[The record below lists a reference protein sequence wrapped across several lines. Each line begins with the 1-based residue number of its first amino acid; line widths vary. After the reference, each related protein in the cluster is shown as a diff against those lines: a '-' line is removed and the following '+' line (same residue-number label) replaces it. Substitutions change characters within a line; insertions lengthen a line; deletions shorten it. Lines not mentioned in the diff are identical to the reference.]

1 VNFERDKGTVRLP
14 RFRTIIGLISSL
26 AIIVGGL
33 ATFTLASA
41 GPAAAGQPVTQALTP
56 PPPSFETCKTVGNGF
71 ICEGARTPSYGPD
84 DTGIACGNGAGAF
97 DIFDQATLNQH
108 AIRYYD
114 QNGNLTRR
122 VLHEDYTSGEFSNP
136 LTGAAVPYTQHDTI
150 TDVLAVPGDFT
161 SATETVTGE
170 NTFTVPHMG
179 AVFLNAGRTVFGA
192 DGTLEF
198 SAGPQAFIDYFYNGN
213 TAAVAELCTALG
225 AS

>member
-1 VNFERDKGTVRLP
+1 MRIP
-14 RFRTIIGLISSL
+14 RFRTIIGLISGP

-41 GPAAAGQPVTQALTP
+41 GPAAAGQPVTQPLTP

-71 ICEGARTPSYGPD
+71 ICDGARTLSYGPD
-84 DTGIACGNGAGAF
+84 DTGIACGSGAGTF
-97 DIFDQATLNQH
+97 DIFDQGTHNQH
-108 AIRYYD
+108 AIRFYNAAGDLTKRVIYD
-114 QNGNLTRR
+114 Q
-122 VLHEDYTSGEFSNP
+122 YFSQFTNP
-136 LTGAAVPYTQHDTI
+136 LTGAAVPYTQHNTT

-161 SATETVTGE
+161 SATETTTGQA
-170 NTFTVPHMG
+170 NFTVPHMG
-179 AVFLNAGRTVFGA
+179 AVVLNAGRVVFGA

-198 SAGPQAFIDYFYNGN
+198 SAGPQGFLDYFYNGN